1 MNYYHQEIEHLQEF
15 YIKFKVGVTAT
26 KEVVL
31 TNLNK
36 VEFRFKGNIYM
47 VLIEDEYSD
56 LKIDNPLLHLLL
68 VLRELA
74 IIDDSTDFLDWCN
87 IQNINNIELLDY
99 YKNTISLIDLIKK
112 ETYKNEID
120 YFITDMDFELN
131 SGVMKE
137 LRI

>member
-1 MNYYHQEIEHLQEF
+1 
-15 YIKFKVGVTAT
+15 
-26 KEVVL
+26 
-31 TNLNK
+31 
-36 VEFRFKGNIYM
+36 M

-56 LKIDNPLLHLLL
+56 LKIENPLLHLLL

-74 IIDDSTDFLDWCN
+74 IIDDSRDFLDWCN
-87 IQNINNIELLDY
+87 IQNINSIELLDY
-99 YKNTISLIDLIKK
+99 YKNAIFLIDLIKK